1 MIIPIRCFTCNKILA
16 NKSEIFKKMREDNIN
31 IQEIWTVLDINK
43 DCCKS
48 ILLSTVDALDIVLN
62 TNVNSL
68 RKEVSNARI
77 SINNNAN
84 ENVIFYKVFI

>member
-48 ILLSTVDALDIVLN
+48 ILLSTVDALDI
-62 TNVNSL
+62 
-68 RKEVSNARI
+68 
-77 SINNNAN
+77 INLYSSYKPKSEIKNMNNEYN
-84 ENVIFYKVFI
+84 IFSTD